1 MIVLHQCNTIK
12 LVTEVEIMSLKIS
25 KGVYHGCIVTNVETS
40 LSVFAVLQEI
50 FSFIFDVPLTSTKA
64 SIKKGKSGM

>member
-25 KGVYHGCIVTNVETS
+25 KGVYHETS

-50 FSFIFDVPLTSTKA
+50 FSFIFDVPLTSTKT

>member
-1 MIVLHQCNTIK
+1 
-12 LVTEVEIMSLKIS
+12 MSLKIS

-40 LSVFAVLQEI
+40 LSVLAVLQEI
-50 FSFIFDVPLTSTKA
+50 FSFIFDVPLTSTKT